1 MRGRVVVLGV
11 DGLEYNLVEEWN
23 LKYIKQKSFCK
34 TDLSDF
40 DVIVTPPIWSAMIT
54 GRIDERVVNI
64 FKERL
69 RRENSLWWN
78 LLSRLLPRPIKAIYW
93 KYIYTRFDL
102 NPFDRTKD
110 YNLGKETIFDF
121 FEKPWNN
128 GIPSYGRNVQSKEVR
143 RITLE
148 SISNDANTLLQ
159 YAKKEFMEDKKALY
173 EALYKDY
180 DLIFWYTPFLDR
192 VGHRFFHKKLQMM
205 MLYMEINNLVKDIK
219 DIAKDA
225 YLYIVSDHGMMLDQ
239 ETKRG
244 VHSNY
249 CFFSSNTGELIKK
262 PQDLYHLLKEKATK
276 VIK

>member
-121 FEKPWNN
+121 LKDR
-128 GIPSYGRNVQSKEVR
+128 GIMVYPHMVEMSNRKRYV
-143 RITLE
+143 E
-148 SISNDANTLLQ
+148 SL
-159 YAKKEFMEDKKALY
+159 
-173 EALYKDY
+173 
-180 DLIFWYTPFLDR
+180 
-192 VGHRFFHKKLQMM
+192 
-205 MLYMEINNLVKDIK
+205 
-219 DIAKDA
+219 
-225 YLYIVSDHGMMLDQ
+225 
-239 ETKRG
+239 
-244 VHSNY
+244 
-249 CFFSSNTGELIKK
+249 
-262 PQDLYHLLKEKATK
+262 
-276 VIK
+276 